1 MTSVFRGLVPF
12 SRFRVLELQVPHL
25 IKTRRFLYEGTL
37 LAALMFVFTCKV
49 LPSPNSPGEGGR
61 QGLGLSAGCAGVAE
75 VLCASWGRFE
85 SGNKSSEE
93 GGPGRSPAGPVVEIH
108 TPKAGAWGRSLV
120 RELRFHLLHDMAQK
134 KWLFNFLK
142 KVALCCPAFHTVRLG
157 VFLLLSG
164 VMLRG
169 SLCPLRLSSAS
180 SLQLVVLL
188 TLISW
193 WFLAPSSDS

>member
-61 QGLGLSAGCAGVAE
+61 QGLGVSAGCAGVAE

-134 KWLFNFLK
+134 KWLFNFFK
-142 KVALCCPAFHTVRLG
+142 KSGSVLSRVSHCEVGGLSPAVRGHAPWVSLPAQALVRLFSAAGG
-157 VFLLLSG
+157 VVDPDFL
-164 VMLRG
+164 VIFG
-169 SLCPLRLSSAS
+169 S
-180 SLQLVVLL
+180 
-188 TLISW
+188 
-193 WFLAPSSDS
+193 FF